1 MSRKWEEVT
10 GKVRVQ
16 DDEGNE
22 LVFDVFHEFTENR
35 TMHGSSVSKSKLKD
49 VRSPD
54 GREIY
59 SREEG
64 EFYFEEEPNRIYRVV
79 EELPGD

>member
-22 LVFDVFHEFTENR
+22 LEWDVVHEFTENR

-49 VRSPD
+49 VRSPN
-54 GREIY
+54 GSPIY
-59 SREEG
+59 CREEG
-64 EFYFEEEPNRIYRVV
+64 EFYFAEEPRRIYRII
-79 EELPGD
+79 EEYDL

>member
-1 MSRKWEEVT
+1 MSLKREEVT

-22 LVFDVFHEFTENR
+22 LEWDVVHEFTENR
-35 TMHGSSVSKSKLKD
+35 TMHGSSVSRSKLKD

-54 GREIY
+54 GRTIY
-59 SREEG
+59 SLEEG
-64 EFYFEEEPNRIYRVV
+64 EFYFAEEPSRIYRVV
-79 EELPGD
+79 EEWER